1 MAGSERKKSPHCER
15 VDGEDRM
22 VRDHSGLWEWRAI
35 PADSQLE
42 NEDGIPTASNRWKHI
57 SFSVESLMRW
67 QHWLTPGLLPEEA
80 LERRPRQAITGLDPQ
95 KP

>member
-42 NEDGIPTASNRWKHI
+42 NEDGIPQLQIDGNT
-57 SFSVESLMRW
+57 SFSQWSL
-67 QHWLTPGLLPEEA
+67 
-80 LERRPRQAITGLDPQ
+80 
-95 KP
+95 